1 MPPWGAGGSAAS
13 APALDG
19 PAGGVDHRL
28 DGLWSGRPA
37 SVSGGGG
44 GGGCATDGAA
54 ADGGSATNGPSRWFF
69 LPSAFMGG
77 ARYRSASPSSSS
89 STAAVKGGGGWGG
102 GANGS
107 TEAGGGG
114 DGWASGCR
122 SGKAS
127 ASGGVG
133 GAWRALVGGGGGGEP
148 DPRFVATHVLLVLLG
163 VLIVSLGLALAL
175 PLIAPASS
183 ASAADALRASS
194 SAPFGSA
201 FGGSGRRVG
210 DAGAGLVVG
219 LDGRPSAESRTQWL
233 GMDSATMDL
242 NRQRAP
248 LVADRSFLVISGDDW
263 GRVADSV
270 PLFPNNSHW
279 EAHAD
284 LHIANGSLWYARAGV
299 ETVDDVRRL
308 AHFLRSLNAGVPFS
322 QQAVLTPHW
331 VVGGPDFEAMRSA
344 WKANAAAAA
353 VGVHGPGSRNDMDA
367 SDAAVADDDLPAHAV
382 PAYQELPLSRDGPFG
397 LERAPYHRP
406 SSLRFAYLDLFRSGL
421 WHPEFHGRSHFGTAA
436 WLSALRTDT
445 KARACFAAGLVCATD
460 PAVLRSEFS
469 EAALATVAAARAWLR
484 PGVDAFEAFWGYRP
498 AVMSSPHNV
507 WTGVAAAAVA
517 AEGMIGAEMG
527 EDQAWA
533 LDAEAGVRSLSL
545 HDRFRFDVFF
555 PGFDCDA
562 AIEGVLAALAPS
574 SSAAS
579 GSANGTRRPASRT
592 TSGPPPHVRGG
603 DNARFISLMWHAQNA
618 MAAPYARGTYEK
630 HMRCLSTAVRAVRAA
645 RPRAV
650 FLTASELHQV
660 RSRGWSV
667 ETWSDSLVVRNYGL
681 DDLAWTVADLGVGYK
696 YAAGSGWAGRSL
708 LVEDADA
715 GEGAVPLATRRGVR
729 VGDVI
734 TIPSDAV
741 VRVRVAN

>member
-1 MPPWGAGGSAAS
+1 
-13 APALDG
+13 
-19 PAGGVDHRL
+19 
-28 DGLWSGRPA
+28 
-37 SVSGGGG
+37 
-44 GGGCATDGAA
+44 
-54 ADGGSATNGPSRWFF
+54 
-69 LPSAFMGG
+69 
-77 ARYRSASPSSSS
+77 
-89 STAAVKGGGGWGG
+89 
-102 GANGS
+102 
-107 TEAGGGG
+107 
-114 DGWASGCR
+114 
-122 SGKAS
+122 
-127 ASGGVG
+127 
-133 GAWRALVGGGGGGEP
+133 
-148 DPRFVATHVLLVLLG
+148 
-163 VLIVSLGLALAL
+163 
-175 PLIAPASS
+175 
-183 ASAADALRASS
+183 
-194 SAPFGSA
+194 
-201 FGGSGRRVG
+201 
-210 DAGAGLVVG
+210 
-219 LDGRPSAESRTQWL
+219 
-233 GMDSATMDL
+233 MDL

-248 LVADRSFLVISGDDW
+248 LVADRTFLVISGDDW

-270 PLFPNNSHW
+270 PLFPNTTHW
-279 EAHAD
+279 AAHSD
-284 LHIANGSLWYARAGV
+284 LHISNGSLWYARAGV
-299 ETVDDVRRL
+299 ETVGDVQRL
-308 AHFLRSLNAGVPFS
+308 AHFLRALNAGVPFS
-322 QQAVLTPHW
+322 QRAVLTPHW
-331 VVGGPDFEAMRSA
+331 VVGGPDFDAMRAA
-344 WKANAAAAA
+344 WAANA
-353 VGVHGPGSRNDMDA
+353 
-367 SDAAVADDDLPAHAV
+367 AAVADDLPADAV

-406 SSLRFAYLDLFRSGL
+406 PSLRGAYLDLFRAGL

-436 WLSALRTDT
+436 WLAALRRDA

-527 EDQAWA
+527 EDQSWA

-562 AIEGVLAALAPS
+562 AIEGVLAALAPAS
-574 SSAAS
+574 SSSSSSGGAGGPAAA
-579 GSANGTRRPASRT
+579 GALA
-592 TSGPPPHVRGG
+592 GPPRHVPGG

-618 MAAPYARGTYEK
+618 MASPYAHGTYEK

-660 RSRGWSV
+660 RARGWSV
-667 ETWSDSLVVRNYGL
+667 ETWADALVVRNYGVDSL
-681 DDLAWTVADLGVGYK
+681 DWVVPDLRGGYK
-696 YAAGSGWAGRSL
+696 YAAGGGWAGQAL
-708 LVEDADA
+708 VVEDADG

-741 VRVRVAN
+741 VRVHAAN

>member
-1 MPPWGAGGSAAS
+1 
-13 APALDG
+13 
-19 PAGGVDHRL
+19 
-28 DGLWSGRPA
+28 
-37 SVSGGGG
+37 
-44 GGGCATDGAA
+44 
-54 ADGGSATNGPSRWFF
+54 
-69 LPSAFMGG
+69 MGG

-89 STAAVKGGGGWGG
+89 STATTKGGAWAGV
-102 GANGS
+102 NGT
-107 TEAGGGG
+107 TEAGGG
-114 DGWASGCR
+114 DGWTSSCR
-122 SGKAS
+122 SGKAP
-127 ASGGVG
+127 AGGGVL
-133 GAWRALVGGGGGGEP
+133 GAFRALVGGGGGGAEP
-148 DPRFVATHVLLVLLG
+148 DPRFVATHVLLVLLAI
-163 VLIVSLGLALAL
+163 LIVSLALAFAL
-175 PLIAPASS
+175 PLVAPASS

-201 FGGSGRRVG
+201 FGGGGGRRLS
-210 DAGAGLVVG
+210 DAGAAAGAAAGATSVVG
-219 LDGRPSAESRTQWL
+219 PDGRPSAASRTQWL
-233 GMDSATMDL
+233 GMDSATVDL

-284 LHIANGSLWYARAGV
+284 LHISNGSLWYARAGV
-299 ETVDDVRRL
+299 ETVDDVLRL

-322 QQAVLTPHW
+322 QRAVLTPHW
-331 VVGGPDFEAMRSA
+331 VVGGPDFEAMRAA

-353 VGVHGPGSRNDMDA
+353 AANGPSAGSVVNAPRGAMA
-367 SDAAVADDDLPAHAV
+367 DDLPAHAV
-382 PAYQELPLSRDGPFG
+382 PAYQELALSRDGPFG

-421 WHPEFHGRSHFGTAA
+421 WHPEFHGRSHFGIAA
-436 WLSALRTDT
+436 WLTALRTDA

-484 PGVDAFEAFWGYRP
+484 PGVDAFESFWGYRP

-517 AEGMIGAEMG
+517 SEGMIGAEMG
-527 EDQAWA
+527 EDQSWA
-533 LDAEAGVRSLSL
+533 LDAEVGVRSLSL

-574 SSAAS
+574 SGS
-579 GSANGTRRPASRT
+579 GGPANGTRRPGSRA
-592 TSGPPPHVRGG
+592 TSGPPPHVPGG

-618 MAAPYARGTYEK
+618 LSSPYARGTYEK

-667 ETWSDSLVVRNYGL
+667 ETWADSLVVRNYGL
-681 DDLAWTVADLGVGYK
+681 DDLAWTVPDLGDGYK
-696 YAAGSGWAGRSL
+696 YAAGAGWAHKPL
-708 LVEDADA
+708 VVEDADA

-729 VGDVI
+729 VGDVV